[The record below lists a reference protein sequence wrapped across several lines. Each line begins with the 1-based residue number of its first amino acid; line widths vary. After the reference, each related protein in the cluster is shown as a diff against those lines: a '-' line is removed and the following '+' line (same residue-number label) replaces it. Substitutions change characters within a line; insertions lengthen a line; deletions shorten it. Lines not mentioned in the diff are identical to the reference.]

1 MPIPMTGI
9 DANKVDLWAYDHYHA
24 SAYGYYLEALMDF
37 GKITGHDPLEL
48 DGKDRVAEALGISP
62 QQSHAL
68 MQVAHDTLGAQK

>member
-1 MPIPMTGI
+1 
-9 DANKVDLWAYDHYHA
+9 
-24 SAYGYYLEALMDF
+24 MDF

-62 QQSHAL
+62 GQSHAL